1 MKDSLRLALLTSLLA
16 CGVACSGAREEA
28 VGMSACGIHE
38 DCVDELPVPG
48 GSFLRSNVANLPAKI
63 AGFSLG
69 KHEVSV
75 ARFREF
81 STDFE
86 HWRGSGHP
94 VAGEGAH
101 PNVPASG
108 WQASWPLPST
118 QAELSEII
126 NCDRTRQTWTDET
139 GTRESYPMN
148 CVNWYLAFAFCT
160 WASSRLPTEAE
171 WNYAA
176 AGGDEQRRYPWGN
189 EDPGADIALAVYGCY
204 GKSGALCDVKALR
217 EVGSA
222 RLGNGRWGHAD
233 LAGNVW
239 EWVFDANN
247 EYTPECDNCAA
258 TEGNG
263 NRIVRGGSFYNISV
277 YLLSGNRVDSS
288 PSEHSQDFGF
298 RCAKSAVR

>member
-1 MKDSLRLALLTSLLA
+1 
-16 CGVACSGAREEA
+16 
-28 VGMSACGIHE
+28 MSACGIHE

-126 NCDRTRQTWTDET
+126 NCDRTRQT
-139 GTRESYPMN
+139 
-148 CVNWYLAFAFCT
+148 
-160 WASSRLPTEAE
+160 
-171 WNYAA
+171 
-176 AGGDEQRRYPWGN
+176 
-189 EDPGADIALAVYGCY
+189 
-204 GKSGALCDVKALR
+204 
-217 EVGSA
+217 
-222 RLGNGRWGHAD
+222 
-233 LAGNVW
+233 
-239 EWVFDANN
+239 
-247 EYTPECDNCAA
+247 
-258 TEGNG
+258 
-263 NRIVRGGSFYNISV
+263 
-277 YLLSGNRVDSS
+277 
-288 PSEHSQDFGF
+288 
-298 RCAKSAVR
+298 